1 MIISFVKDLAAGSV
15 GMRRRVSIAAFAALL
30 PLVPPG
36 PAISAPRADE
46 LRFANADDVT
56 TLNPALSAET
66 TVGLLS
72 QLTMAY
78 LVRYDK
84 ANRPIPELATVVPT
98 EKNGGISSDGKT
110 ITWHLRPDAKWS
122 DGVPFDSSDV
132 AFSVAAMQNPANTV
146 VSHDGFALIE
156 RVETPNA
163 STTVFHLKKPYA
175 AFLPRFF
182 GSPPGNPSLL
192 PKHVLG
198 ALPDINKAPYNALP
212 IGIGP
217 FRYVAWKRGDSV
229 DMEANPFYF
238 RGRPKLQKITF
249 QVVPDDNTGLAQIQ
263 TGELDLLINVKPANV
278 PRAQSIGTATVIL
291 QPSYRFVVLAFNVSH
306 PVLRDR
312 AVREALRLGT
322 DRRALLE
329 KVNHGFGLLQASFV
343 PSEYEGYEALP
354 LAPFDLQRANAVLE
368 KAGWKRG
375 ADFIRTKDGQRLS
388 IDLDTVTGAYPQY
401 VELIRSWWTRL
412 GVDLN
417 TKTYETKEFYQQP
430 GGIAFDG
437 KFDATIYS
445 IQNFPFVYPSLIYGC
460 DRMPPNGLNLPRYC
474 NPKLDAIMSEYETT
488 YDAGRQQRDLT
499 EISRIIQEDAPTVV
513 LNYTENALVLSKRL
527 RKFRPNAITYFDDM
541 MNVDI

>member
-1 MIISFVKDLAAGSV
+1 MALALPSV
-15 GMRRRVSIAAFAALL
+15 
-30 PLVPPG
+30 
-36 PAISAPRADE
+36 AISAPVPHE

-84 ANRPIPELATVVPT
+84 SNRPAPELATTVPT

-110 ITWHLRPDAKWS
+110 ITWHLRTDAKWS
-122 DGVPFDSSDV
+122 DGVAFDASDV
-132 AFSVAAMQNPANTV
+132 AFSVAVMQNPANAV

-156 RVETPNA
+156 RVDTPNA
-163 STTVFHLKKPYA
+163 STVVFHLKKPYA

-192 PKHVLG
+192 PKHILG

-217 FRYVAWKRGDSV
+217 FRYVAWKRGDAV
-229 DMEANPFYF
+229 EMEANPFYF
-238 RGRPKLQKITF
+238 RGQPRLRRVSYKI
-249 QVVPDDNTGLAQIQ
+249 VPDDNSGLTQLQ
-263 TGELDLLINVKPANV
+263 TGELDLLINVKPPNV
-278 PRAQSIGTATVIL
+278 PRAQSMSGVTVLL

-306 PVLRDR
+306 RVLQDR
-312 AVREALRLGT
+312 AVREALRLGL

-329 KVNHGFGLLQASFV
+329 KVNHGIGLLQASFV
-343 PSEYEGYEALP
+343 PAQYGGYEALP
-354 LAPFDLQRANAVLE
+354 MAPFDLTRANAVLD

-375 ADFIRTKDGQRLS
+375 TDGFRAEGAQRLS

-401 VELIRSWWTRL
+401 VELIRSWWTQL
-412 GVDLN
+412 GVELN
-417 TKTYETKEFYQQP
+417 TKTYETKVFYQQP
-430 GGIAFDG
+430 SGIVFGGS
-437 KFDATIYS
+437 FDATIYS

-460 DRMPPNGLNLPRYC
+460 DRIPPNGLNLPRYC
-474 NPKLDAIMSEYETT
+474 NPKLDAIMVEYETT
-488 YDAGRQQRDLT
+488 YDVERQRRDLA
-499 EISRIIQEDAPTVV
+499 EISRVVESDVPTVV
-513 LNYTENALVLSKRL
+513 LNYTDNALAFGKRL
-527 RKFRPNAITYFDDM
+527 QNFHPNAVTYFDDM
-541 MNVDI
+541 MNVDN

>member
-1 MIISFVKDLAAGSV
+1 MDRRARVAASAAVLSLLLPALA
-15 GMRRRVSIAAFAALL
+15 IAAPAAH
-30 PLVPPG
+30 
-36 PAISAPRADE
+36 E

-56 TLNPALSAET
+56 TLNPTLSAET

-98 EKNGGISSDGKT
+98 EKNGGISGDGKT
-110 ITWHLRPDAKWS
+110 ITWHLRTDAKWS

-163 STTVFHLKKPYA
+163 STVVFHLKKPYA

-192 PKHVLG
+192 PKHLLG
-198 ALPDINKAPYNALP
+198 ALPDINKASYNALP
-212 IGIGP
+212 VGIGP
-217 FRYVAWKRGDSV
+217 FRYVAWKRGDAV
-229 DMEANPFYF
+229 EMEANPFYF
-238 RGRPKLQKITF
+238 RGQPKLRKITF
-249 QVVPDDNTGLAQIQ
+249 KVVPDDNTGLAQVQ
-263 TGELDLLINVKPANV
+263 TGELDLLINVKPSNV
-278 PRAQSIGTATVIL
+278 PRAQSIGAATVLL

-306 PVLRDR
+306 PVLQDR
-312 AVREALRLGT
+312 AVRQALRLGT

-343 PSEYEGYEALP
+343 PSEYVGYEALP
-354 LAPFDLQRANAVLE
+354 MAPFDLARANAILD

-375 ADFIRTKDGQRLS
+375 ADGVRAKGDQRLS

-401 VELIRSWWTRL
+401 VELIRSWWTQL

-417 TKTYETKEFYQQP
+417 TKTYETKVFYQQP
-430 GGIAFDG
+430 GGIAFGG

-488 YDAGRQQRDLT
+488 YDAGRQRRDLA
-499 EISRIIQEDAPTVV
+499 EISRIIDEDAPTVV
-513 LNYTENALVLSKRL
+513 LNYTENALVSSKRL
-527 RKFRPNAITYFDDM
+527 QYFRPNAITYFDDM
-541 MNVDI
+541 MSVDI